1 MSIED
6 FTPDTGYKTPS
17 GLVLNKLARNP
28 HLNSD
33 TVHGCTG
40 GGSQT
45 QTTTFNLTVP
55 DIDNGQSFIQT
66 IQPENIIQSL
76 NYDVSL
82 SGEYNNEPLVI
93 INVMRVDPVSF
104 RVEVRNESGNLVT
117 TRSVVIT
124 FLGV

>member
-33 TVHGCTG
+33 IVHGCT
-40 GGSQT
+40 T
-45 QTTTFNLTVP
+45 QATTFNLAVP

-66 IQPENIIQSL
+66 IQPENIIQQL

-93 INVMRVDPVSF
+93 INVIRVDPVSF

-117 TRSVVIT
+117 ARSVVIT

>member
-6 FTPDTGYKTPS
+6 FTPDADYRTPS

-33 TVHGCTG
+33 IVHGCT
-40 GGSQT
+40 QT
-45 QTTTFNLTVP
+45 QTTTFTLQVP
-55 DIDNGQSFIQT
+55 EIDNGQSFVET
-66 IQPENIIQSL
+66 IQPEDLVESL

-82 SGEYNNEPLVI
+82 SGEYNDEPLVL
-93 INVMRVDPVSF
+93 INVIRIDPVSF

-117 TRSVVIT
+117 ARSVVIT

>member
-6 FTPDTGYKTPS
+6 FTPDTDYKTPS

-28 HLNSD
+28 HLNTD
-33 TVHGCTG
+33 IVHGCN
-40 GGSQT
+40 GS
-45 QTTTFNLTVP
+45 QTTTFTLQVP

-66 IQPENIIQSL
+66 IQPENIIRRL

-82 SGEYNNEPLVI
+82 SGEYNDEPLVL
-93 INVMRVDPVSF
+93 INVIRIDPVSF

-117 TRSVVIT
+117 ARSVVIT